1 MPANYQVM
9 YIDMLNYFVYFE
21 QERTARM
28 VSAFLFFGVLTK
40 RRGQAPTLLCV
51 LSSLCLAA
59 KHSTDPVNNYE
70 L

>member
-9 YIDMLNYFVYFE
+9 YIDMLNYFVCFE

-40 RRGQAPTLLCV
+40 RRSV
-51 LSSLCLAA
+51 
-59 KHSTDPVNNYE
+59 D
-70 L
+70 

>member
-28 VSAFLFFGVLTK
+28 VSAFLFFEVLTK
-40 RRGQAPTLLCV
+40 RREQAPALPEFCQTRDKTANFRPCQQL
-51 LSSLCLAA
+51 
-59 KHSTDPVNNYE
+59 
-70 L
+70 

>member
-28 VSAFLFFGVLTK
+28 VSAFLFFEVLTK
-40 RRGQAPTLLCV
+40 RRSV
-51 LSSLCLAA
+51 
-59 KHSTDPVNNYE
+59 D
-70 L
+70 